1 MTKPTQRRR
10 ARELVLKALYAA
22 ETEVDEPSRLF
33 DSIIEG
39 EPLSERQ
46 QEFARALFLST
57 WEHRGWAD
65 EQITELAENWR
76 LERIA
81 IIDLMILRMALIEL
95 ERFPDVPIGVVI
107 NEAIELAK
115 SFSTAESASFVNG
128 ILDRFAKRVKHT

>member
-65 EQITELAENWR
+65 EQISELAENWR

>member
-65 EQITELAENWR
+65 EQISELAENWR

-128 ILDRFAKRVKHT
+128 ILDRFAKRVKHS